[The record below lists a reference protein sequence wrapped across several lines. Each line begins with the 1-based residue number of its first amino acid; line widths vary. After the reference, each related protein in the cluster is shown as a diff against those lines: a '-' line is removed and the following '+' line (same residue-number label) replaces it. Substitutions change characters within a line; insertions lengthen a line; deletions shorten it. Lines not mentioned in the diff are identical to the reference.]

1 MTASVPAW
9 LAWPLIAAM
18 AAVITVRYKWFNKT
32 LYENYFNNT
41 LLLMLVAQ
49 LLRERAVEQLLERTA
64 VMTVT
69 MAQHLSLVLVFFM
82 AGEFM
87 GFITLWAQLSP
98 EETRR
103 RHRYHRAAAVIL
115 AAAFFVATTRARVN
129 GQLLEVSGGWDNVIA
144 WGIYAVLPVALG
156 VQMVQMSIKE
166 SRRPDAKRRERLVAA
181 SGAVIGAAIG
191 VTTLIAMALE
201 LFGELGWVDSLN
213 YRLDTH
219 AYIFFWEAIG
229 AAAVS
234 AVPIG
239 LAIGTYLGMDE
250 HGRSWRQLQS
260 LRQDMTAALP
270 DALFDLQSS
279 RSRRGNA
286 ELRLHQTTIQIRD
299 AILQLRP
306 YYTGLSAETQQRF
319 IQQYSVP
326 DSDHDAARAALQL
339 AAAVRA
345 KGADI
350 EPSPDGPQI
359 VQSYSTNLDE
369 DAAELLAL
377 ARWWPLARLYVS
389 ELPTMTH
396 LSTTAKVNDND

>member
-1 MTASVPAW
+1 MTSSVPAW

-18 AAVITVRYKWFNKT
+18 AVVVAVRYRWFNKT

-41 LLLMLVAQ
+41 LLLMLIAQ

-103 RHRYHRAAAVIL
+103 RHRYHRAAAVVL

-156 VQMVQMSIKE
+156 VQMVKMSISE
-166 SRRPDAKRRERLVAA
+166 FRRPDAKRRELLTAGSIA
-181 SGAVIGAAIG
+181 LIGAAIG
-191 VTTLIAMALE
+191 VTTLIAMSLE
-201 LFGELGWVDSLN
+201 FFGELGWVDSLN

-229 AAAVS
+229 AAVVS
-234 AVPIG
+234 AIPIS
-239 LAIGTYLGMDE
+239 LAIGAYLGLDSN
-250 HGRSWRQLQS
+250 GRYWRELQT
-260 LRQDMTAALP
+260 LRKDMTAALP
-270 DALFDLQSS
+270 DALFDLEGS
-279 RSRRGNA
+279 RSRRGNT

-306 YYTGLSAETQQRF
+306 YYTDTGAE
-319 IQQYSVP
+319 
-326 DSDHDAARAALQL
+326 A
-339 AAAVRA
+339 
-345 KGADI
+345 
-350 EPSPDGPQI
+350 
-359 VQSYSTNLDE
+359 
-369 DAAELLAL
+369 
-377 ARWWPLARLYVS
+377 
-389 ELPTMTH
+389 
-396 LSTTAKVNDND
+396 

>member
-9 LAWPLIAAM
+9 IAWPLIAAM
-18 AAVITVRYKWFNKT
+18 AAIVAVRYRWFSNT
-32 LYENYFNNT
+32 LYETYFNNT
-41 LLLMLVAQ
+41 LLLMLIAQ

-82 AGEFM
+82 AAEFM

-98 EETRR
+98 EQTRR

-115 AAAFFVATTRARVN
+115 ALAFFAVTTRARVN
-129 GQLLEVSGGWDNVIA
+129 GQLLEISGGWDNVIA

-156 VQMVQMSIKE
+156 VQMVKMSIGE
-166 SRRPDAKRRERLVAA
+166 FRRPDAKRRELMTAGSIA
-181 SGAVIGAAIG
+181 LIGAAIG
-191 VTTLIAMALE
+191 VTTLIAMSLE
-201 LFGELGWVDSLN
+201 FLGEIGWVDSLH

-234 AVPIG
+234 AIPIA
-239 LAIGTYLGMDE
+239 LAIATYLGWDSD
-250 HGRSWRQLQS
+250 GRSWRRLQT
-260 LRQDMTAALP
+260 LRSDMIAAVP
-270 DALFDLQSS
+270 DALFEIEYS
-279 RSRRGNA
+279 RSQGANT
-286 ELRLHQTTIQIRD
+286 ELKLHQTTIQIRD

-306 YYTGLSAETQQRF
+306 YYAHPDPSTQEQFIRKHAVPESELSGAT
-319 IQQYSVP
+319 
-326 DSDHDAARAALQL
+326 HALQL

-345 KGADI
+345 KAGDRPTLTDA
-350 EPSPDGPQI
+350 PQI
-359 VQSYSTNLDE
+359 VQSNSASLED

-377 ARWWPLARLYVS
+377 ARWWPQ
-389 ELPTMTH
+389 
-396 LSTTAKVNDND
+396 AKVYISQTDPATQPAVATHDYEGE